1 MHKKDLQALLAYL
14 RDNSGQYPLGSL
26 RSQMVKAGHVPAEVD
41 QAIAVFEGKLPPPEP
56 PVWPAVLFVALFDVA
71 LAGLC
76 AALFSRYGT
85 GQVSCSALVLV
96 PAAYLTELGAGLICL
111 ASGKD
116 RLGRA
121 LLLGFVSFC
130 ALGALVLLLLLA
142 RWLGKVAG
150 S

>member
-1 MHKKDLQALLAYL
+1 MSRRDFEALLAYL
-14 RDNSGQYPLGSL
+14 AENSGRFPREAL
-26 RSQMVKAGHVPAEVD
+26 RAQMVKAGHAPAEAD
-41 QAIAVFEGKLPPPEP
+41 RAIAVFEGRVPPPEP
-56 PVWPAVLFVALFDVA
+56 PVWPAVLFVALFDFA

-76 AALFSRYGT
+76 AVLFDRYGA

-96 PAAYLTELGAGLICL
+96 PAVYLTELGGGLIAL
-111 ASGKD
+111 ASGKE

-121 LLLGFVSFC
+121 LVLGVLLFFG
-130 ALGALVLLLLLA
+130 LALVILLVLLA

>member
-14 RDNSGQYPLGSL
+14 RDNSGQFPLLSL
-26 RSQMVKAGHVPAEVD
+26 RGQMLKAGHAPAEVD
-41 QAIAVFEGKLPPPEP
+41 HVIAVFEGKLQPPEP
-56 PVWPAVLFVALFDVA
+56 PIWPAVLFVTLFDVA

-85 GQVSCSALVLV
+85 GQASCSAVVLV
-96 PAAYLTELGAGLICL
+96 PAVYLTELGAGLICL

-121 LLLGFVSFC
+121 LLLGFVLFC
-130 ALGALVLLLLLA
+130 GLGALVLLLLLA
-142 RWLGKVAG
+142 RWMGKVAG

>member
-1 MHKKDLQALLAYL
+1 VAVLFHSVILAE
-14 RDNSGQYPLGSL
+14 NSGRFPREAL
-26 RSQMVKAGHVPAEVD
+26 RAQMVKAGHAPAEAD
-41 QAIAVFEGKLPPPEP
+41 RAIAVFEGRVPPPEP
-56 PVWPAVLFVALFDVA
+56 PVWPAVLFVALFDFA

-76 AALFSRYGT
+76 AVLFDRYGA

-96 PAAYLTELGAGLICL
+96 PAVYLTELGGGLIAL
-111 ASGKD
+111 ASGKE

-121 LLLGFVSFC
+121 LVLGVLLFFG
-130 ALGALVLLLLLA
+130 LALVILLVLLA